1 MEKLKKLEINK
12 LIRELEYFESD
23 YEYKSEM
30 LHTADVEFLSSVN
43 KIVESNPELKEIYNH
58 RINQIHKQR
67 IEDISQKAQEVNL
80 DYTEKDQEI
89 ITSEKDPKLKSIY
102 RNIVKKTHPDKVG
115 DEELKNF
122 YIESTKFYET
132 DDIVSLYKICDK
144 LQIEYDIEDNDY
156 YLIQNQ
162 IQKIKEKV
170 QFLESTFTW
179 MWLNAEESKKEEIIL
194 NFVRIQII

>member
-30 LHTADVEFLSSVN
+30 LHTADVEFLNSVN
-43 KIVESNPELKEIYNH
+43 KIVESSPELKEIYNH

-67 IEDISQKAQEVNL
+67 IENISHQTQETNL
-80 DYTEKDQEI
+80 DETEKDQEI

>member
-43 KIVESNPELKEIYNH
+43 KIVESSPELKEIYNN